1 MSYLRIRRINPLTTQ
16 RRKVSKHNDF
26 KNGQFF
32 TCLLGDGKLMNT
44 NIASAQNEQE
54 KLAKSIIDSLTA
66 VLPDILAGLVEDNQ
80 GGKITIN
87 VDPRRNS
94 ANIVPPPRVIRVKK
108 S

>member
-16 RRKVSKHNDF
+16 RRKVSRHNDF
-26 KNGQFF
+26 KNKQFF

-44 NIASAQNEQE
+44 NIASAQNEQ
-54 KLAKSIIDSLTA
+54 LAKSIIDSLTA

>member
-1 MSYLRIRRINPLTTQ
+1 
-16 RRKVSKHNDF
+16 
-26 KNGQFF
+26 
-32 TCLLGDGKLMNT
+32 MNT
-44 NIASAQNEQE
+44 NIASAQNEQ
-54 KLAKSIIDSLTA
+54 LAKSIIDSLATL
-66 VLPDILAGLVEDNQ
+66 LPDILAGLVEDNQ

>member
-1 MSYLRIRRINPLTTQ
+1 
-16 RRKVSKHNDF
+16 
-26 KNGQFF
+26 
-32 TCLLGDGKLMNT
+32 MNT
-44 NIASAQNEQE
+44 NIASAQNEQ
-54 KLAKSIIDSLTA
+54 LAKSIIDSLTA
-66 VLPDILAGLVEDNQ
+66 VLPDILAGLTEDNQ